1 MVMTEV
7 AFILIQVFL
16 IKLIYALTNNCKR
29 VIIKERLKNVR
40 RDEYDKIIKK
50 LFMLVW

>member
-1 MVMTEV
+1 
-7 AFILIQVFL
+7 L
-16 IKLIYALTNNCKR
+16 IKFIYTLTNNFKR

-40 RDEYDKIIKK
+40 RDGYDKIIKK